1 VKPYLVSVCRII
13 VHEYIL
19 TFPFTIDLRQIAE
32 DHKTIAGNG
41 LAICQRSLS
50 IQQKEHD
57 QKLSEKQA
65 KVLQLFRLT
74 KSTKDATYEWYKERT
89 TERLEGTCMWFL
101 HHPHFQEWQRKASG
115 PLLVSA
121 DPGCGKTVLT
131 KYLIDHVLPES
142 STVCYFFFKDQVQNT
157 VRKALCAL
165 LHQLFLRKPCLL
177 VHAMEQYG
185 KDGSGLVDST
195 SSLWRVFENAVQ
207 DASAGSV
214 TIVLDALDECA
225 DSEMKDLMRN
235 MEIQVRNSES
245 YNGKLKVVMTTRPYE
260 HIVSDFHD
268 LFKASPSIHIP
279 GEDELDAIG
288 QEVNCVIRHRVD
300 QFAEKRRLSEEV
312 KICLQDQLLKME
324 HRTYLWV
331 YLVFDYLD
339 NYHFKRT
346 TRGMA
351 AMFDSL
357 PKSVNQAYEQILNKS
372 SDRTKVQKVL
382 AIILAATRPLTL
394 LEMSIAMEVDEKT
407 QSIDDLDLEQEQDF
421 KSRLR
426 SWCGLF
432 VSIHHGKIYFLH
444 QTARE
449 FILAEQSSPNAV
461 LQQGRSWHG
470 FITMRDADTVLAEC
484 CVRFISIFDR
494 LTTNQVGEFKSNGF
508 LHYSAEFWALHL
520 RESSIC
526 DDEEAAIA
534 PLAFNLSD
542 PDTKVYVMW
551 WNIYEGDT
559 TMSLQFEERLNVAC
573 YFGHVASVKRA
584 LATGA
589 DVNAEELDFGSALY
603 SASTQGHEQVVKL
616 LLNNGAEINAMNGHQ
631 GSALQGAS
639 SWGRKKIVE
648 LLLDKG
654 ADINAQGGY
663 KGTALSIASAEGDEQ
678 FVKLLLDKG
687 ADVNAEGRSFG
698 SALQAALSNGHEQIA
713 RLLIDKGANVKLGI
727 EIENNPK
734 RRRVI

>member
-1 VKPYLVSVCRII
+1 MNK
-13 VHEYIL
+13 YIL
-19 TFPFTIDLRQIAE
+19 IFPFKIDLRQIAE
-32 DHKTIAGNG
+32 DHKNIAGDG
-41 LAICQRSLS
+41 LAISQRSLS

-74 KSTKDATYEWYKERT
+74 KSTEDATYEWYKDRT
-89 TERLEGTCMWFL
+89 AERLEGTCMWFL
-101 HHPHFQEWQRKASG
+101 NHPHFQEWKRRESG

-121 DPGCGKTVLT
+121 DPGCGKSVLT
-131 KYLIDHVLPES
+131 KYLIDHVLLES

-157 VRKALCAL
+157 VREALCAL
-165 LHQLFLRKPCLL
+165 LHQLFSQKPCLL

-185 KDGSGLVDST
+185 KDGSGLVNST
-195 SSLWRVFENAVQ
+195 SSLWNIVGNALQ
-207 DASAGSV
+207 DDNAGSV

-225 DSEMKDLMRN
+225 DFELEDLMRN
-235 MEIQVRNSES
+235 METQVRKSES
-245 YNGKLKVVMTTRPYE
+245 CNAKLKVIMTSRTYE
-260 HIVSDFHD
+260 HIVSGFHD

-300 QFAEKRRLSEEV
+300 QFAEKRRLSDEV
-312 KICLQDQLLKME
+312 KTCLQDQLLNME

-346 TRGMA
+346 ARGMA
-351 AMFDSL
+351 AIFESL

-382 AIILAATRPLTL
+382 AIILAATWPLTL
-394 LEMSIAMEVDEKT
+394 SEMSVAMDVDEKT

-449 FILAEQSSPNAV
+449 FLLAEQPSPNEIPH
-461 LQQGRSWHG
+461 QGQSWHG
-470 FITMRDADTVLAEC
+470 FTKIQDAHTVLAEC
-484 CVRFISIFDR
+484 CVRFISLYDR
-494 LTTNQVGEFKSNGF
+494 LTTDQVDEFRSNAF
-508 LHYSAEFWALHL
+508 LPYSVQFWTLHL

-542 PDTKVYVMW
+542 PDTRVFKML
-551 WNIYEGDT
+551 WNIDKDACYRGYPNSRST
-559 TMSLQFEERLNVAC
+559 LIVAC
-573 YFGHVASVKRA
+573 YFGHVASVKHA
-584 LATGA
+584 LAMGA
-589 DVNAEELDFGSALY
+589 DVNAEGGHLGNALGV
-603 SASTQGHEQVVKL
+603 ASSKGYEQIVKL
-616 LLNNGAEINAMNGHQ
+616 LLNNGADVNATSGRFWSALVAASVNGHEQ
-631 GSALQGAS
+631 
-639 SWGRKKIVE
+639 IVK
-648 LLLDKG
+648 LLLNNG
-654 ADINAQGGY
+654 ADINAYGSIFGN
-663 KGTALSIASAEGDEQ
+663 ALVAASAYGQEQ
-678 FVKLLLDKG
+678 VVKLLVDRGADTNAGGRSYANALAGALLGGHEQIIKLLLDIG
-687 ADVNAEGRSFG
+687 ADASCAEV
-698 SALQAALSNGHEQIA
+698 QNG
-713 RLLIDKGANVKLGI
+713 L
-727 EIENNPK
+727 K
-734 RRRVI
+734 RRRLK